1 MAEVV
6 ITNANFEEE
15 VLKSPLPVMIDF
27 WAAWCGPCKVLS
39 PLVEEL
45 AKEYEG
51 KIKVGKVNVDEEND
65 LSTNYQILSIPTL
78 KFFKGGQEVG
88 EIVGAAPRTTIE
100 AEIKKHI

>member
-1 MAEVV
+1 MNEVV

-15 VLKSPLPVMIDF
+15 VLKSPLPVLIDF

-45 AKEYEG
+45 AKEYAG
-51 KIKVGKVNVDEEND
+51 KLKVGKVNVDEEND
-65 LSTNYQILSIPTL
+65 LSSKYNILSIPTL

-100 AEIKKHI
+100 AEIKKLL